1 MKRVLVWAVLLLM
14 FCLPAYADQ
23 PTTVL
28 TQYQNRSALTVE
40 LPVLD
45 GTNNLALEKSAN
57 TILEKKVAD
66 LARTINNNGQISY
79 EVKLNRPSLVS
90 VLLKAVSSGSGN
102 KVIYQAVNLDLTTG
116 REFTLDDFIQ
126 DGNARKEILKAG
138 YTGILFDEAGIYTRS
153 TEDGPY
159 TDYVA
164 YGKLMPLMRIG
175 EAGRLVTVWKITDAA
190 ANRTLTVPAGSLI
203 ALKVDANPSTGY
215 SWLSSVS
222 GGTGNLY
229 KVGNSFTIPHDKTGS
244 NVTRPGTPGTEI
256 IVFAAQTKG
265 EYTVS
270 MSYKHAWEKGTG
282 VKNFSFKVKVI

>member
-1 MKRVLVWAVLLLM
+1 MKKILAWTLLLLL

-28 TQYQNRSALTVE
+28 TQYQNRSSLKVE

-45 GTNNLALEKSAN
+45 GANNAALEKSAN
-57 TILEKKVAD
+57 AILEKKVAD
-66 LARTINNNGQISY
+66 LAKTINNNGQVSY

-90 VLLKAVSSGSGN
+90 VLLKAATSGG
-102 KVIYQAVNLDLTTG
+102 KAVYQAVNLDLTTG
-116 REFTLDDFIQ
+116 REFSLDDFIQ
-126 DGNARKEILKAG
+126 DGNARKEVLKAG
-138 YTGILFDEAGIYTRS
+138 YSGILFADDGIYTRA
-153 TEDGPY
+153 TADGPY
-159 TDYVA
+159 TDYVS

-175 EAGRLVTVWKITDAA
+175 EAGRLVTVWKITEAA
-190 ANRTLTVPAGSLI
+190 AERELTVPSGSLI

-215 SWLSSVS
+215 TWVSDVS

-229 KVGNSFTIPHDKTGS
+229 KIGNSFTIPHDKTGS
-244 NVTRPGTPGTEI
+244 NVNRPGTPGSEI

-265 EYTVS
+265 EYTVN